1 MRKRIIFVLLLIIL
15 VLFIT
20 IYFILNGRNDMNYNN
35 LIQASDVITCKYSS
49 NDILNLKKDITNNN
63 INFDDLKSEFK
74 IQCLRKTCQGYYIV
88 FLEEN
93 NNLVFV
99 FLDNDLI
106 PIKLFVFDTFK
117 TNIDFDFVEAG
128 KTKMSEILTFDSNS
142 ITFPISS
149 ITMTAHLTKEG
160 IVLIKYDRL
169 HEGNLLNDPIV
180 NSIQYITNDN
190 IGDDELIKKNV
201 PFILEI
207 DKQNR

>member
-93 NNLVFV
+93 
-99 FLDNDLI
+99 
-106 PIKLFVFDTFK
+106 T
-117 TNIDFDFVEAG
+117 TG
-128 KTKMSEILTFDSNS
+128 K
-142 ITFPISS
+142 
-149 ITMTAHLTKEG
+149 
-160 IVLIKYDRL
+160 R
-169 HEGNLLNDPIV
+169 
-180 NSIQYITNDN
+180 
-190 IGDDELIKKNV
+190 
-201 PFILEI
+201 
-207 DKQNR
+207 R